1 MALSPNLDV
10 KVIQPAATAN
20 SLTQQTDT
28 QVNLPLGFD
37 LDDVTVDLTGGL
49 TMAMLNTIQVQANQN
64 TFQKYFTAA
73 DMDLI
78 NQYLGLPA
86 SGAISGKVYAHF
98 RFNRV
103 AQFGAREHFA
113 AGNGKAA
120 AVLTPGAIRNIQSMT
135 RFRCGNYDAAGV
147 GVSNP
152 QILLGFNGTPATGV
166 LQAFPY
172 ARGTPAHKG
181 HGQGICRTVQ
191 CFQINAGTA
200 QQVTLNRQNG
210 LTLGSGQAKVVD
222 RVYLID
228 PNSSI
233 TNILVQI
240 GNLNLRNRD
249 ENLNKFYAKI
259 TPYRISQATLY
270 AIDFT
275 DRAYGDEDLEGMDF
289 SSIQISFT
297 VGTAGTISV
306 YQDGFGDPLQ
316 PAVVSQSQGQ

>member
-1 MALSPNLDV
+1 MALSPNLDIQ
-10 KVIQPAATAN
+10 VINPQATPN
-20 SLTQQTDT
+20 SLTTQQDT

-37 LDDVTVDLTGGL
+37 LDDVTLELTGGL
-49 TMAMLNTIQVQANQN
+49 TMSMLNTIQVQANQN

-73 DMDLI
+73 DLDLI

-86 SGAISGKVYAHF
+86 SNAISGKVYAHF

-135 RFRCGNYDAAGV
+135 RYRCGNYDAAGV

-152 QILLGFNGTPATGV
+152 QILLGFNGTPGTGA
-166 LQAFPY
+166 LQVFPFS
-172 ARGTPAHKG
+172 RGTPAHKG
-181 HGQGICRTVQ
+181 HGQGLCRTVQ
-191 CFQINAGTA
+191 CFQVNANSN

-210 LTLGSGQAKVVD
+210 LTIGSGQAKVVD
-222 RVYLID
+222 RIYLID

-240 GNLNLRNRD
+240 GNLNLRNRPN
-249 ENLNKFYAKI
+249 ELNQFYAKI

-275 DRAYGDEDLEGMDF
+275 DRAYGDEDLEGTDF

-297 VGTAGTISV
+297 VGTAGTITV
-306 YQDGFGDPLQ
+306 YQDGFGDPLK
-316 PAVVSQSQGQ
+316 PAVVATGGV